1 LNLSA
6 LALPPENIA
15 MAGADGEKAMKALK
29 MEPILETTMDYRAA
43 IERVAGIAA
52 KAASGCDDDDA
63 FVSEGYAALKREGLF
78 KAHVPAELGGGG
90 LSHAEMCALI
100 RRLAASCGS
109 TALAFSMHTHIVSV
123 AAWRWRHE
131 KAPTEGLLKRVM
143 NEDLVLVSSGGSDW
157 LKSAGRAERVDGGF
171 KITARKI
178 FASGSPMGDLLVT
191 SAVYDDPEQGPTVL
205 HFAASLKAPGV
216 KFHDNWRVMGMRG
229 TGSQDVEL
237 DGVFVPDAAIS
248 GRRPQGKWH
257 PLFHTIS
264 MIAFPIIYAAYLG
277 VAEGARVRALEI
289 ARKKPDDGNIAYL
302 VGEMENA
309 FTSAVLAHDHIVA
322 LAANEKPGAETT
334 SKAMIGRTLVGQHA
348 IRTVELALEVAG
360 GGAFYRSVG
369 LERAFRDVQAARF
382 HPLQEK
388 PQLRYTGRV
397 ALGLDIDG

>member
-1 LNLSA
+1 MQA
-6 LALPPENIA
+6 LRVE
-15 MAGADGEKAMKALK
+15 AD
-29 MEPILETTMDYRAA
+29 LEATMDYRAA
-43 IERVAGIAA
+43 IERVAAIAA
-52 KAASGCDDDDA
+52 KAAAACDDDDV
-63 FVSEGYAALKREGLF
+63 FVSDGYAALKREGLF
-78 KAHVPAELGGGG
+78 KALVPTELGGGG
-90 LSHAEMCALI
+90 LSHAEMCGLI
-100 RRLAASCGS
+100 RTLAASCGS
-109 TALAFSMHTHIVSV
+109 TALAFSMHAHIVAV

-131 KAPTEGLLKRVM
+131 KAPTEGLLRRVA

-157 LKSAGRAERVDGGF
+157 LKSAGRAERVEGGF

-191 SAVYDDPEQGPTVL
+191 SAVYDDPEQGATVL
-205 HFAASLKAPGV
+205 HFAAPLKAPGV
-216 KFHDNWRVMGMRG
+216 KLHDNWRVMGMRG

-237 DGVFVPDAAIS
+237 DGVFIPDAAIS

-277 VAEGARVRALEI
+277 VAEGARARALEI
-289 ARKKPDDGNIAYL
+289 ARKKLDDGNIAYL
-302 VGEMENA
+302 AGEMENA
-309 FTSAVLAHDHIVA
+309 FTSAVLAHDHTVA
-322 LAANEKPGAETT
+322 LAANEKPGPETT
-334 SKAMIGRTLVGQHA
+334 SKAMIGRTLVARHA

-360 GGAFYRSVG
+360 GGAFYRSAG